1 MKKCKYCEN
10 EFINLGNHEYR
21 CSMNPEVIKKNEK
34 DALLNLGA
42 TKEQP
47 ILREPVPQEQ
57 EAPQSQII
65 IDDVQPFGSDEDLFA
80 WFVSQEGKVKRKA
93 EHMGI
98 IHNNRNE
105 SIPCLL
111 LITNDGMLLPPFMM
125 EGFIG
130 MFPEYQEFPEL
141 EQEIIPSQKEETKPP
156 IAEIANESIKAP
168 LHDRII
174 IPPPKIEAQPQKK
187 KGFLGLF
194 QKKEKIMDT
203 PKISKETN
211 DLLNEIMNVSQ

>member
-1 MKKCKYCEN
+1 MKKCRYCEN

-34 DALLNLGA
+34 DALFNLGA
-42 TKEQP
+42 AKEQP
-47 ILREPVPQEQ
+47 VLREPVPQEQ
-57 EAPQSQII
+57 EAPQPQII

-156 IAEIANESIKAP
+156 IAIANESVKVP
-168 LHDRII
+168 LTDRII
-174 IPPPKIEAQPQKK
+174 IPPTGIPEKK

>member
-1 MKKCKYCEN
+1 
-10 EFINLGNHEYR
+10 
-21 CSMNPEVIKKNEK
+21 MNPEVIKKNEK
-34 DALLNLGA
+34 DALFNRGA
-42 TKEQP
+42 AKEQP
-47 ILREPVPQEQ
+47 VLREPVPQEQ

-80 WFVSQEGKVKRKA
+80 WFVSQEGKFKRRA

-156 IAEIANESIKAP
+156 MAAIANESIKAP

-174 IPPPKIEAQPQKK
+174 IPPTGIPEKK

-211 DLLNEIMNVSQ
+211 DLLKEIMNVSQ

>member
-34 DALLNLGA
+34 DALFNRGA
-42 TKEQP
+42 AKEQP
-47 ILREPVPQEQ
+47 VLREPVPQEQ
-57 EAPQSQII
+57 EAPQPQII

-156 IAEIANESIKAP
+156 IAIANESVKVP
-168 LHDRII
+168 LTDRII
-174 IPPPKIEAQPQKK
+174 IPPTGIPEKK

>member
-42 TKEQP
+42 AKEQP
-47 ILREPVPQEQ
+47 VLREPVPQEQ
-57 EAPQSQII
+57 EAPQPQII

-141 EQEIIPSQKEETKPP
+141 EQEVILPQKEEIKPP
-156 IAEIANESIKAP
+156 IPIIEPVNAP
-168 LHDRII
+168 LQER
-174 IPPPKIEAQPQKK
+174 
-187 KGFLGLF
+187 
-194 QKKEKIMDT
+194 
-203 PKISKETN
+203 
-211 DLLNEIMNVSQ
+211 

>member
-34 DALLNLGA
+34 DALFNRGA
-42 TKEQP
+42 AKEQP
-47 ILREPVPQEQ
+47 VLREPVPQEQ

-130 MFPEYQEFPEL
+130 MFPEYQEFPEP
-141 EQEIIPSQKEETKPP
+141 ESTQEIIPPQKEEIKPP
-156 IAEIANESIKAP
+156 IAIANESVKVP
-168 LHDRII
+168 LTDRII
-174 IPPPKIEAQPQKK
+174 IPPTGIPEKK
-187 KGFLGLF
+187 KGLLGLF
-194 QKKEKIMDT
+194 QKKEKVEDI

-211 DLLNEIMNVSQ
+211 DLLKEIMNVSQ

>member
-34 DALLNLGA
+34 DALFNRGA
-42 TKEQP
+42 AKEQP
-47 ILREPVPQEQ
+47 VLREPVPQEQ

-156 IAEIANESIKAP
+156 IAIANESVKVP
-168 LHDRII
+168 LTDRII
-174 IPPPKIEAQPQKK
+174 IPPTGIPEKK